1 MSLSDVFSGILSG
14 GSSGESA
21 EKPEIDIKIEGRK
34 GSKNKADKKRL
45 VGFVNTI
52 ARHSP
57 FGRAVLED
65 AAGDGYTLVM
75 EDQKDSYGFC
85 DKPTKIIALNPNAS
99 DDMLIATLAHE
110 SRHAQQFSRG
120 ATDDYKAFDM
130 KSGVMLSRA
139 MEADAEAAS
148 AATCHEIRI
157 NSGNDGP
164 WREVVEATRTIAMG
178 FAAATPSMNAPVS
191 DAMLQGAF
199 NGWYKDAWMVE
210 AYERAY
216 FIDEMRQ
223 SMKEEKP
230 LPAYDKKL
238 SSEEIVAMFCSGVD
252 GKCYWADQPK
262 VLEAPEKLE
271 IAVATR
277 NVAKKF
283 FDVRQMRDGKAPDPS
298 LDELD
303 IRGDLFSKKRKAQ
316 DGRATG
322 SAARLIASAKDNQR

>member
-1 MSLSDVFSGILSG
+1 MDLSQIFSNTQTGSLSAQSFGKS
-14 GSSGESA
+14 
-21 EKPEIDIKIEGRK
+21 EIDIKIEGRK
-34 GSKNKADKKRL
+34 GSKNDADKKRL
-45 VGFVNTI
+45 TGFVNTI
-52 ARHSP
+52 ARYSP

-65 AAGDGYTLVM
+65 AAKDGYTLVM
-75 EDQKDSYGFC
+75 ENQEDSYGFC
-85 DKPTKIIALNPNAS
+85 DKATKIIALNPNAS

-120 ATDDYKAFDM
+120 ASDEYKAFDL

-199 NGWYKDAWMVE
+199 NGWYKDAWMME

-223 SMKEEKP
+223 SMKEEKL
-230 LPAYDKKL
+230 LPAYDGKL
-238 SSEEIVAMFCSGVD
+238 SSEEIVTMFCSGVD
-252 GKCYWADQPK
+252 GKCYWADRPK
-262 VLEAPEKLE
+262 VLEEPERLE
-271 IAVATR
+271 IAMSTR

-283 FDVRQMRDGKAPDPS
+283 FEVRQMRDGKAPDPS

-303 IRGDLFSKKRKAQ
+303 IRGDFSRKNRKTEAE
-316 DGRATG
+316 RPAG
-322 SAARLIASAKDNQR
+322 SVARLIASAKGNQR

>member
-1 MSLSDVFSGILSG
+1 MNLSQIFSGFQSG
-14 GSSGESA
+14 DRSEQPA

-34 GSKNKADKKRL
+34 GRHNDADKKRL
-45 VGFVNTI
+45 TGFVNTI

-65 AAGDGYTLVM
+65 AARDGYTLVM
-75 EDQKDSYGFC
+75 ENQKDSYGFC

-130 KSGVMLSRA
+130 KSGIMLSRA

-148 AATCHEIRI
+148 TATCHEIRV

-178 FAAATPSMNAPVS
+178 FAAATPSLNAPVS

-271 IAVATR
+271 IAMATR

-283 FDVRQMRDGKAPDPS
+283 FDVRQMRDGMAPDTS

-303 IRGDLFSKKRKAQ
+303 IRGDFSRKNRKAEAE
-316 DGRATG
+316 RPAG
-322 SAARLIASAKDNQR
+322 SVARLIASAKGNQR